1 MIETIYL
8 AQPRGF
14 CAGVE
19 RAIAIVDLALKK
31 WDKPVWVNHEIVHNR
46 SVVESFRSRGV
57 VFSDDVAAIPQDA
70 IYILSAH
77 GTAPDFRKK
86 VEARDI
92 QIIDATCPL
101 VTKVHWEAQKFHQD
115 GYKIYYIGQKQH
127 QESIGVMDVA
137 PMTLIES
144 EADIDALDETGLSE
158 ILRPVSGQPV
168 PCVVLSQTTLS
179 VDDTQ
184 RITAKLKTKIPHLR
198 EPGDLCYATQNR
210 QDAVKILSETCS
222 YIAVIGSVNSSNSNK
237 MVVTAK
243 SQGVGSALYDTV
255 DDIPNTI
262 FDHKNLGLTSGASV
276 PDSLVMPVIEKAKTF
291 NPHVKVEIVLTKDE
305 SGLTFPLPLELRA
318 WKRLNARLLPL
329 KSAR

>member
-31 WDKPVWVNHEIVHNR
+31 YDCPVWVNHEIVHNR

-57 VFSDDVAAIPQDA
+57 VFSDDVDAIPADA

-77 GTAPDFRKK
+77 GTAPSFRAKAETK
-86 VEARDI
+86 GIR
-92 QIIDATCPL
+92 IIDATCPL
-101 VTKVHWEAQKFHQD
+101 VTKVHWEAQKFHTD
-115 GYKIYYIGQKQH
+115 GFKIFYIGQAQH

-137 PMTLIES
+137 PMTLIEN
-144 EADIDALDETGLSE
+144 EADIEALDETGLSE
-158 ILRPVSGQPV
+158 ILRTVSGDPV

-179 VDDTQ
+179 VDDTK
-184 RITAKLKTKIPHLR
+184 RLTAKLKEKIPHLR

-210 QDAVKILSETCS
+210 QDAVKVLSESCD
-222 YIAVIGSVNSSNSNK
+222 YIAVIGSTNSSNSNK

-243 SQGVGSALYDTV
+243 KYGTDSALYDTV
-255 DDIPNTI
+255 EEIPNNI
-262 FDHKNLGLTSGASV
+262 FDHKVLGLTSGASV
-276 PDSLVMPVIEKAKTF
+276 PDSLVMPVIARAQNF
-291 NPHVKVEIVLTKDE
+291 NPDLKIEIVMTKDE
-305 SGLTFPLPLELRA
+305 SGLSFPLPLELR
-318 WKRLNARLLPL
+318 
-329 KSAR
+329 S

>member
-31 WDKPVWVNHEIVHNR
+31 YDRPVWVNHEIVHNR

-57 VFSDDVAAIPQDA
+57 VFSDDVEALPQDA

-77 GTAPDFRKK
+77 GTAPSFRAKA
-86 VEARDI
+86 EARGI

-101 VTKVHWEAQKFHQD
+101 VTKVHWEAQKFYHD
-115 GYKIYYIGQKQH
+115 GFKIFYIGQKHH

-144 EADIDALDETGLSE
+144 EADIEALDETGLSE

-179 VDDTQ
+179 VDDTK
-184 RITAKLKTKIPHLR
+184 RLTAKLKTKIPHLR

-210 QDAVKILSETCS
+210 QDAVKVLSESCD
-222 YIAVIGSVNSSNSNK
+222 YIAVIGSTNSSNSNK

-243 SQGVGSALYDTV
+243 KYGTDSALYDTV
-255 DDIPNTI
+255 DDISNNI
-262 FDHKNLGLTSGASV
+262 FDHKVLGLTSGASV
-276 PDSLVMPVIEKAKTF
+276 PDSLVMPVIARAQNF
-291 NPHVKVEIVLTKDE
+291 NPDLKIEIVITKDE
-305 SGLTFPLPLELRA
+305 SGLSFPLPLELR
-318 WKRLNARLLPL
+318 
-329 KSAR
+329 S

>member
-31 WDKPVWVNHEIVHNR
+31 YDRPVWVNHEIVHNR

-57 VFSDDVAAIPQDA
+57 VFSDDVEALPQDA

-77 GTAPDFRKK
+77 GTAPSFRAKA
-86 VEARDI
+86 EARGI

-101 VTKVHWEAQKFHQD
+101 VTKVHWEAQKFYHD
-115 GYKIYYIGQKQH
+115 GFKIFYIGQKHH

-144 EADIDALDETGLSE
+144 EADIEALDETGLSE

-179 VDDTQ
+179 VDDTK
-184 RITAKLKTKIPHLR
+184 RLTAKLKTKIPHLR

-210 QDAVKILSETCS
+210 QDAVKVLSESCD
-222 YIAVIGSVNSSNSNK
+222 YIAVIGSTNSSNSNK

-243 SQGVGSALYDTV
+243 KYGTDSALYDTV
-255 DDIPNTI
+255 DDISNNI
-262 FDHKNLGLTSGASV
+262 FDHKVLGLTSGASV
-276 PDSLVMPVIEKAKTF
+276 PDSLVMPVIARAQNF
-291 NPHVKVEIVLTKDE
+291 NPDLKIEIVITKDE
-305 SGLTFPLPLELRA
+305 SGLSFPLPLELRS
-318 WKRLNARLLPL
+318 WKKHA
-329 KSAR
+329 